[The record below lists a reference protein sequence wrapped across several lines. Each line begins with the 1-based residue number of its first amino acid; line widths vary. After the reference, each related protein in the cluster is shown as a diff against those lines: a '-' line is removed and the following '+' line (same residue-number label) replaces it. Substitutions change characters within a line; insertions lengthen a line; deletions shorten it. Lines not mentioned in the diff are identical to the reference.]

1 MSNLPSIT
9 GREFIK
15 ALRKAGFEVIRIKG
29 SHHYLRHSDGRT
41 TVIPVPSK
49 ENIGI
54 GLFHKILRDC
64 ELTTDEFLKLLRS
77 K

>member
-1 MSNLPSIT
+1 MSNLPSVD
-9 GREFIK
+9 GRKFIK

-29 SHHYLRHSDGRT
+29 SHHFLRHSDGRA
-41 TVIPVPSK
+41 TVIPVHGK

-54 GLFHKILRDC
+54 GLLYKILKDC
-64 ELTTDEFLKLLRS
+64 ELTTNEFLNLLN